1 MKKLEELLSDDSAWP
16 SLLEAAQRA
25 ENEVRILGAD
35 RRRAEETL
43 VGLQTSDRTTLGAVA
58 LNSGGLWIDRGWL
71 KVLGCGHDSI
81 AGDLRSWN
89 GLGPDPLDLEFEP
102 EGYVI
107 AAYDVAGGFFAINNG
122 AFNDRTP
129 NVYYFAPDTLE
140 WEDTEKGYTDFLA
153 WAMDGDLEQYYATF
167 RWKGWQDDIRALQG
181 GQGMSIV
188 PFPWSKESRDANKA
202 VRTPI
207 AMTELWDRQQE
218 MSRQTTKP
226 R

>member
-1 MKKLEELLSDDSAWP
+1 MKTLEELLSADSAWP
-16 SLLEAAQRA
+16 SLLQSAEQA
-25 ENEVRILGAD
+25 ENEIRILEAD

-43 VGLQTSDRTTLGAVA
+43 VGLQASDRTTFGAVA
-58 LNSGGLWIDRGWL
+58 LNSGGLLIDRGWL
-71 KVLGCGHDSI
+71 KVLGCGHEAI
-81 AGDLRSWN
+81 EGDLRAWN
-89 GLGPDPLDLEFEP
+89 GLGPDPLDLKCKP

-167 RWKGWQDDIRALQG
+167 RWKGWENDVRALQG

-188 PFPWSKESRDANKA
+188 PFLWSKESRDANKA

-218 MSRQTTKP
+218 MSRQMSEF